1 MFTQKYTI
9 ICPIERLAEGQ
20 LFESTHWPLHTTIAD
35 TFAVNAMDEDFISQ
49 IQRLVKGQ
57 TFAVVGKELAYFGKN
72 AAVEVMILQYSP
84 ELYTLHSD
92 LIDLLLEKGAIFND
106 PQYTKDGF
114 IGHVTRQESKRLD
127 VDERAEFSAVAIID
141 MFPERNAN
149 KRRVIK
155 VINF

>member
-72 AAVEVMILQYSP
+72 AAVEVMILQDSP

-106 PQYTKDGF
+106 AARYAFDVKAEVFTKEWRSGNTLGF
-114 IGHVTRQESKRLD
+114 ISC
-127 VDERAEFSAVAIID
+127 
-141 MFPERNAN
+141 
-149 KRRVIK
+149 
-155 VINF
+155 